1 MLVRMFR
8 SSSTRAMVCF
18 IAMSF
23 GGTVMTTLRPS
34 NKASLA
40 PDCGAL
46 RTRGEQIMA
55 DAQLFQPRRFR
66 SAAAHYLAGRP
77 AYAPRLIGH
86 VARFVGLGLDDRVLD
101 LGCGPGVL
109 AGAFAPLAGE

>member
-18 IAMSF
+18 MGESF
-23 GGTVMTTLRPS
+23 GGTVMVVLRPS
-34 NKASLA
+34 NEPNLS

-46 RTRGEQIMA
+46 RTGGEQIMA
-55 DAQLFQPRRFR
+55 EAELFQPHRFR

-77 AYAPRLIGH
+77 AYAQRLIRL
-86 VARFVGLGLDDRVLD
+86 VARLIDLTNADRMLD
-101 LGCGPGVL
+101 LGCGPGML
-109 AGAFAPLAGE
+109 AGAFAPF